1 MKKNI
6 WKFLIQKKRNGYV
19 EDVSE
24 KPEEKEGEGE
34 DMINE
39 GEERDEMERER
50 DNDKENRRREVIRN
64 IRK

>member
-1 MKKNI
+1 
-6 WKFLIQKKRNGYV
+6 
-19 EDVSE
+19 
-24 KPEEKEGEGE
+24 
-34 DMINE
+34 MINE